1 MLVLAC
7 RGDQD
12 YNQRGRPD
20 ISISLGSYARDAYLA
35 CSAVPAYI
43 RLAASVTA
51 AVLCQRSE
59 RDAFLKPIATSHLN
73 MDTSCVEAYAFS
85 DAVSHVV
92 KLDVEPGPVTDVRW
106 RRWMRRAHR
115 SVLTTPRQL
124 IQNIVWLRACAFL
137 SGCSVVDYLARQD
150 FVDSDRIAVLE
161 LCGGGGNAAAATLR
175 NHRIKALATVS
186 MVDNGSSTCL
196 GWYEIK
202 THLQCWSLSRLLHRS
217 SRLE

>member
-73 MDTSCVEAYAFS
+73 MDTSCVETCAFS
-85 DAVSHVV
+85 DAVIHGI
-92 KLDVEPGPVTDVRW
+92 KLDVEPGPVTDAQRRQW
-106 RRWMRRAHR
+106 RRHAHR
-115 SVLTTPRQL
+115 SVPTSPSQIDLECRVVEGLCFLVYTSETPFSDL
-124 IQNIVWLRACAFL
+124 FVLH
-137 SGCSVVDYLARQD
+137 SVG
-150 FVDSDRIAVLE
+150 VLYMY
-161 LCGGGGNAAAATLR
+161 C
-175 NHRIKALATVS
+175 
-186 MVDNGSSTCL
+186 
-196 GWYEIK
+196 
-202 THLQCWSLSRLLHRS
+202 
-217 SRLE
+217 